1 MQRIWP
7 KLFLLTGFLF
17 FQWMILQAQEKAAGQ
32 QLPQDRL
39 LPADMKKVV
48 SEIRSID
55 PADTDFAD
63 LKGLKKAIGGA
74 QIVLLGEQTH
84 GEGSTFLAK
93 TRIIKFLRE
102 KMGFEVLAFESGLY
116 DCARIWENVQN
127 GGRLSDEV
135 IGSLFYMYATSRQMQ
150 PLFDYIQSGISPGP
164 TTGSGARS
172 LPSLILAGFESQHTG
187 VKAKTELF
195 ADFGRFL
202 QGRDPEMLDSS
213 WRLFQRVSIAT
224 FNSRGYRPAEGE
236 RNVFFREIS
245 ALKEVLSGGNPVAKA
260 KSTHG
265 KEVMDSLTGS
275 AGFWYQ
281 VVGSI
286 ESQALRYW
294 QLTKGNEVSVR
305 DLQMAKN
312 LIWLAEKAYPGKKI
326 IVWAHNVHIARS
338 LVGLGP
344 DTAESPAP
352 AAGKPAAPA
361 PDNPDAFAPMGATIH
376 AHFGS
381 RAYHI
386 GFSGTEGTYMDFG
399 DSHIVSVTARPGNSI
414 EGALAA
420 TGYAYSFIDY
430 RHAPAVLRQKQ
441 VASLADYGELKGAWP
456 DVFDGLVVVKK
467 IFPVERTG
475 K

>member
-1 MQRIWP
+1 MRHICP
-7 KLFLLTGFLF
+7 KLRLLAGFLF
-17 FQWMILQAQEKAAGQ
+17 FQGMILQPAAGQ
-32 QLPQDRL
+32 RL
-39 LPADMKKVV
+39 AGGQQPAGDKPFLAGVSRVV
-48 SEIRSID
+48 SPIRSID
-55 PADTDFAD
+55 PADTDFSD
-63 LKGLKKAIGGA
+63 LKRLKKAIGDA

-84 GEGSTFLAK
+84 GEASTFLAK
-93 TRIIKFLRE
+93 TRIIRFLQE

-127 GGRLSDEV
+127 GGRLSEEV

-150 PLFDYIQSGISPGP
+150 PLFDYIQSAVGPGSAG
-164 TTGSGARS
+164 GSGLRRKPA
-172 LPSLILAGFESQHTG
+172 LILAGFESQHTG

-202 QGRDPEMLDSS
+202 QRRDPEMLDSA
-213 WRLFQRVSIAT
+213 WRLFARVSMAT
-224 FNSRGYRPAEGE
+224 FSSRAYRPEEEE

-245 ALKEVLSGGNPVAKA
+245 ALKEVLSE
-260 KSTHG
+260 
-265 KEVMDSLTGS
+265 KEQVTKDKRAQGREGLDSLTGL

-286 ESQALRYW
+286 ESQAWRYW

-312 LIWLAEKAYPGKKI
+312 LIWLSEKAYPGKKI
-326 IVWAHNVHIARS
+326 IVWAHNGHIARS
-338 LVGLGP
+338 LTGLGP
-344 DTAESPAP
+344 DTA
-352 AAGKPAAPA
+352 AAPV
-361 PDNPDAFAPMGATIH
+361 PENPDVFVPMGVTIH

-386 GFSGTEGTYMDFG
+386 GFSGYEGSYMDFG
-399 DSHIVSVTARPGNSI
+399 DSHIISVAARPVNSI
-414 EGALAA
+414 EGVMAA

-430 RHAPAVLRQKQ
+430 RHVPAVLRQRQ
-441 VASLADYGELKGAWP
+441 VASLADYEELKGVWP
-456 DVFDGLVVVKK
+456 EVFDGLIVVKK